1 MILRRKMWRD
11 IGENK
16 TAYIACAIVM
26 IIGLMTYTSMQM
38 VKDNL
43 FIARDRF
50 YEDYHLADGFAKVK
64 LMPYSQVK
72 RLEGIRGIDLAQG
85 RLVRDVR
92 VLNLDKNKNI
102 YLRLISMDKPKPYPL
117 NEIKLLEGSFPE
129 AKGREVLLAEKFF
142 KAHKLSIGSPIQV
155 LIEGKKND
163 FKVAGAGQSP
173 EFVYAMRDGQ
183 NILPDP
189 GAFEVAYMP
198 YDVMES
204 LFKQKGM
211 INDISFTLEPGYKFE
226 DVEQALKMELKK
238 YGLESLVSRK
248 DQASNAMLSE
258 ELKQLEKT
266 SRSVPIL
273 FLTIAAII
281 LYIMLKRLVESQRI
295 QIGILRAFGYRPG
308 EILAHYL
315 SYGLMLG
322 LAGGILG
329 GLLGTALSVSMTGLY
344 QNYYSLPDLTGRF
357 SPRYFLSGILLSV
370 GFSLIAAF
378 QGVRGVQKLQP
389 ADAMHPSIPVFKKK
403 SRLEQIPGFWAAFTV
418 QGRMAIRNMLR
429 NKGRSFFTF
438 IGIVFTFSIMA
449 SLLSMYSLM
458 DIMILDQFT
467 KVQKYDIKTTF
478 TRPLPLNEVI
488 RELEGNPKGIKRIE
502 PVIEVPVTLQKQYR
516 KTDVIAQ
523 GLMRYSELYTP
534 LDKQGNRI
542 QIPEDGMLLSEQ
554 VAGKLKA
561 GVGDRLQVE
570 SIWAR
575 ESPVYVNVAGI
586 IPQYLGSNVY
596 MSNEALFELLH
607 QGEMATSALVSIDK
621 EQIPAFK
628 ERYNTSKYV
637 GNLEER
643 QQTIDLYKKLM
654 GSSRFM
660 IWVMA
665 FMAIITGFAIVYN
678 SSIITL
684 SERKRELAS
693 LRVLGMRPGEVLEV
707 ISVEQWCIGILG
719 MLAGIPLT
727 FAINKGISA
736 SMSSDLFFLPAVTAP
751 SALLLALLGTML
763 AISLAQLW
771 VARKVADLDL
781 VEVLKERE

>member
-1 MILRRKMWRD
+1 
-11 IGENK
+11 
-16 TAYIACAIVM
+16 
-26 IIGLMTYTSMQM
+26 
-38 VKDNL
+38 
-43 FIARDRF
+43 
-50 YEDYHLADGFAKVK
+50 
-64 LMPYSQVK
+64 
-72 RLEGIRGIDLAQG
+72 
-85 RLVRDVR
+85 
-92 VLNLDKNKNI
+92 
-102 YLRLISMDKPKPYPL
+102 
-117 NEIKLLEGSFPE
+117 
-129 AKGREVLLAEKFF
+129 
-142 KAHKLSIGSPIQV
+142 
-155 LIEGKKND
+155 
-163 FKVAGAGQSP
+163 
-173 EFVYAMRDGQ
+173 
-183 NILPDP
+183 
-189 GAFEVAYMP
+189 
-198 YDVMES
+198 
-204 LFKQKGM
+204 
-211 INDISFTLEPGYKFE
+211 
-226 DVEQALKMELKK
+226 
-238 YGLESLVSRK
+238 
-248 DQASNAMLSE
+248 
-258 ELKQLEKT
+258 
-266 SRSVPIL
+266 
-273 FLTIAAII
+273 
-281 LYIMLKRLVESQRI
+281 
-295 QIGILRAFGYRPG
+295 
-308 EILAHYL
+308 
-315 SYGLMLG
+315 
-322 LAGGILG
+322 
-329 GLLGTALSVSMTGLY
+329 
-344 QNYYSLPDLTGRF
+344 
-357 SPRYFLSGILLSV
+357 
-370 GFSLIAAF
+370 
-378 QGVRGVQKLQP
+378 
-389 ADAMHPSIPVFKKK
+389 
-403 SRLEQIPGFWAAFTV
+403 
-418 QGRMAIRNMLR
+418 
-429 NKGRSFFTF
+429 
-438 IGIVFTFSIMA
+438 
-449 SLLSMYSLM
+449 
-458 DIMILDQFT
+458 
-467 KVQKYDIKTTF
+467 
-478 TRPLPLNEVI
+478 
-488 RELEGNPKGIKRIE
+488 IE